1 MNIAFD
7 TLEYSEKLKAVG
19 FSPEQAKVQ
28 AQALRDAMVE
38 HVATKSDV
46 DTQGDRLEAKIE
58 TQGKELEAKIDTQGK
73 ELEAKIDTQG
83 DRLEAKI
90 ETQGKELEAKI
101 EAQGRELKAKI
112 EAQGREL
119 EAKIEAQGKRLEA
132 KIDSEIA
139 LIRKDMN
146 MLFFKLVGT
155 ISTIMVLSIGAF
167 SKLAGLL

>member
-46 DTQGDRLEAKIE
+46 DTQGER
-58 TQGKELEAKIDTQGK
+58 
-73 ELEAKIDTQG
+73 
-83 DRLEAKI
+83 
-90 ETQGKELEAKI
+90 LEAKI
-101 EAQGRELKAKI
+101 EAQGRELESKS
-112 EAQGREL
+112 
-119 EAKIEAQGKRLEA
+119 EAQGKRLEA

>member
-58 TQGKELEAKIDTQGK
+58 TQGK